1 MCCPVLHA
9 QPRNVVLCL
18 LEVARIAT
26 RYSVEPPGLVQLEK
40 EIADEEGHSDS
51 GMSHSSLL
59 SWQYQA
65 APQPPRDKLRH
76 SRCVPCRASVP
87 CQRRGKSLPECPRE
101 APAPLPVCRSPKGS
115 PSQNTQVPSTVTAP

>member
-1 MCCPVLHA
+1 MCAVLHA

-40 EIADEEGHSDS
+40 EIADEEGEGHSDS

-59 SWQYQA
+59 SWQYQSS
-65 APQPPRDKLRH
+65 PQPPREKLRH
-76 SRCVPCRASVP
+76 SRY
-87 CQRRGKSLPECPRE
+87 
-101 APAPLPVCRSPKGS
+101 
-115 PSQNTQVPSTVTAP
+115 STLR